1 MINLLCT
8 SAGDWSGIL
17 QALPYIILAFFGIAE
32 IIKVIDYFVAKHK
45 SRVNQEVQRNQDE
58 ITEEQRIEFLEFE
71 VNQLKEDQEKIKND
85 MANYQK
91 NDCES
96 FSSLNQK
103 LDKLLQ
109 SDLAAHKSWFSRMH
123 EETTKR
129 GWISKYDLE
138 SVESRFAIYK
148 EEGGNSFVKDLVEE
162 MRDLPRK

>member
-1 MINLLCT
+1 MNSNDIVYCIPMI
-8 SAGDWSGIL
+8 
-17 QALPYIILAFFGIAE
+17 IITFLGVFELAKA
-32 IIKVIDYFVAKHK
+32 IDYFVAKHK
-45 SRVNQEVQRNQDE
+45 NKVSQEVQKNQDE
-58 ITEEQRIEFLEFE
+58 ITEEQRIEFLEYE

-123 EETTKR
+123 EETIKR

-148 EEGGNSFVKDLVEE
+148 DEGGNSFVKDLVEE
-162 MRDLPRK
+162 MRKLQRK

>member
-1 MINLLCT
+1 MNWNDIVSWLPMI
-8 SAGDWSGIL
+8 
-17 QALPYIILAFFGIAE
+17 IITFLGVFELAKA
-32 IIKVIDYFVAKHK
+32 IDYFIAKHRNK
-45 SRVNQEVQRNQDE
+45 VNQEVQRNQDE
-58 ITEEQRIEFLEFE
+58 ITEEQRIEFLEYE

-138 SVESRFAIYK
+138 SLESRFAIYK
-148 EEGGNSFVKDLVEE
+148 DEGGNSFVKDLVEE
-162 MRDLPRK
+162 MRNLPRK

>member
-1 MINLLCT
+1 MNWNDIVSWLPMI
-8 SAGDWSGIL
+8 
-17 QALPYIILAFFGIAE
+17 IITFLGVFELAKA
-32 IIKVIDYFVAKHK
+32 IDYFVAKHK
-45 SRVNQEVQRNQDE
+45 NKVSQEVQKNQDE
-58 ITEEQRIEFLEFE
+58 ITEEQRIEFLEYE

-123 EETTKR
+123 EETIKR

-148 EEGGNSFVKDLVEE
+148 DEGGNSFVKDLVEE
-162 MRDLPRK
+162 MRKLQRK

>member
-1 MINLLCT
+1 MNWNDIVSWLPMI
-8 SAGDWSGIL
+8 
-17 QALPYIILAFFGIAE
+17 IITFLGVFELAKA
-32 IIKVIDYFVAKHK
+32 IDYFVAKHK
-45 SRVNQEVQRNQDE
+45 NKVSQEVQKNQDE
-58 ITEEQRIEFLEFE
+58 ITEEQRIEFLEYE

-85 MANYQK
+85 IANYQK

-123 EETTKR
+123 EETIKR

-148 EEGGNSFVKDLVEE
+148 DEGGNSFVKDLVEE
-162 MRDLPRK
+162 MRKLQRK

>member
-1 MINLLCT
+1 MNWNDIVSWLPMI
-8 SAGDWSGIL
+8 
-17 QALPYIILAFFGIAE
+17 IITFLGVFELAKA
-32 IIKVIDYFVAKHK
+32 IDYFVAKHK
-45 SRVNQEVQRNQDE
+45 NKVSQEVQKNQDE
-58 ITEEQRIEFLEFE
+58 ITEEQRIEFLEYE
-71 VNQLKEDQEKIKND
+71 VNQLKEDQEKIKCD

-148 EEGGNSFVKDLVEE
+148 DEGGNSFVKDLVEE
-162 MRDLPRK
+162 MRKLQRK